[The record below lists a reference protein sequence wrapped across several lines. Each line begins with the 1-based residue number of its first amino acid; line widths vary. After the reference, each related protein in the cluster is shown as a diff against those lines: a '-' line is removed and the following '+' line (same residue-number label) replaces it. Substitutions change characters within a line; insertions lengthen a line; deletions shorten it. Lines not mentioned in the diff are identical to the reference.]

1 MKITQE
7 RPAPATDLL
16 NGSTLSGFESLGD
29 RIGLRRIVTSSEEIP
44 RANAEP
50 ITRATATAVIA
61 NPWVG
66 TPTSEDLASETE
78 RIAPILAKLLTDR
91 LIDVLGGASEIE
103 AFGKAAL
110 VGTAGELEHGGALIH
125 TPFFGNIMREAL
137 EGTSILCFVDGRGDA
152 GELLRVP
159 MWHKTA
165 AATRTHYQTIEVQL
179 SDAPHAG
186 EIAIVAAA
194 STGPRPFARIG
205 DRTTDKP
212 VTSEILKEIQL

>member
-1 MKITQE
+1 MTIMQE
-7 RPAPATDLL
+7 RPTAPTDLFA
-16 NGSTLSGFESLGD
+16 GSTLSGFEPLAVS
-29 RIGLRRIVTSSEEIP
+29 IGLRRVITSSEEIP

-66 TPTSEDLASETE
+66 TSTAEDLASESE
-78 RIAPILAKLLTDR
+78 RIAPILAKILTDR
-91 LIDVLGGASEIE
+91 LIEVLGGAAEVE

-110 VGTAGELEHGGALIH
+110 VGTAGEIEHGGALIH

-137 EGTSILCFVDGRGDA
+137 EGSSILCFVDGRADA

-159 MWHKTA
+159 LWHKNA
-165 AATRTHYQTIEVQL
+165 AATRTHYQTLEVQL
-179 SDAPHAG
+179 SDAPNAG
-186 EIAIVAAA
+186 EIAIIAAA